1 MQAGSFQ
8 LLMPRASQHLA
19 DIALASIHQ
28 LLSVGYQQLSQK
40 GAPVTVLWGVGGIL
54 SDSCPYV

>member
-28 LLSVGYQQLSQK
+28 LLSVGYQQLSKK
-40 GAPVTVLWGVGGIL
+40 GAPVTVLWGVGVG
-54 SDSCPYV
+54 DPF